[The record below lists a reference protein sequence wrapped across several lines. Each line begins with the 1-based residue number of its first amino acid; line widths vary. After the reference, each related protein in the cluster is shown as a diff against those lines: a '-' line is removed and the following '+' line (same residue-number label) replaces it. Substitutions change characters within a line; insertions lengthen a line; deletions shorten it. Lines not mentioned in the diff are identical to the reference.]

1 MDGRHEGRRRRA
13 AEAGGGAHDVQ
24 RRCDVDVVRPRG
36 GRGRTQRSDPPRAE
50 QPRAVRRRL
59 RDPRRTVQRAG
70 GGRLQRQPAR
80 RRAHRRGQSPQCALV
95 DRRERD
101 PQGRSHPRPPRGV
114 PRAGGHRRRPR
125 LPRGAQRG
133 ARARR
138 GGRQRHPRRVRGRGE
153 LPVRAQSRRRRG
165 GAPCARGL
173 RGLRRRGR
181 RPRRRGAT
189 RARFAAGAGVPHGR
203 RCRTAP
209 EVRVDGRGT
218 VLGHGRSR
226 RQLRSRRPAPR
237 TSRRGAGP
245 RGADRRGRARSASVA
260 DRVTE
265 RAEASAPSLWTRPAL
280 RVALVYLSARVVTSA
295 FFVLA
300 SALAPAD
307 ARHGQG
313 ATIGTYVLAWDAQ
326 WYWLIAFQGYPTEL
340 PLTEAGRVAENAWA
354 FMPLYPALS
363 AVVAAPFGHW
373 GVGAFLVTLTA
384 GYGCALVLHRMF
396 RERLGE
402 SAALWGVVF
411 FSAGPLAALLQVGYA
426 EALFLLIPLMGFTR
440 PGVLAFALFLA
451 LYGLWRL
458 TRRTVEPVTRR
469 DVVHILALGALA
481 TIVGFSWQV
490 IAAVVT
496 TDASAYLETELAWRR
511 QWVGDTG
518 GFLPFEGWVQGA
530 TFWS

>member
-1 MDGRHEGRRRRA
+1 M
-13 AEAGGGAHDVQ
+13 
-24 RRCDVDVVRPRG
+24 
-36 GRGRTQRSDPPRAE
+36 
-50 QPRAVRRRL
+50 
-59 RDPRRTVQRAG
+59 
-70 GGRLQRQPAR
+70 
-80 RRAHRRGQSPQCALV
+80 
-95 DRRERD
+95 
-101 PQGRSHPRPPRGV
+101 
-114 PRAGGHRRRPR
+114 
-125 LPRGAQRG
+125 
-133 ARARR
+133 
-138 GGRQRHPRRVRGRGE
+138 
-153 LPVRAQSRRRRG
+153 
-165 GAPCARGL
+165 
-173 RGLRRRGR
+173 
-181 RPRRRGAT
+181 
-189 RARFAAGAGVPHGR
+189 
-203 RCRTAP
+203 
-209 EVRVDGRGT
+209 
-218 VLGHGRSR
+218 
-226 RQLRSRRPAPR
+226 
-237 TSRRGAGP
+237 
-245 RGADRRGRARSASVA
+245 
-260 DRVTE
+260 TE

-426 EALFLLIPLMGFTR
+426 EALFLFFLLLAIRCVQKRRYGWLYLLIPLMGFTR

-458 TRRTVEPVTRR
+458 PRRTVEPVTRR

-511 QWVGDTG
+511 QWVGDAG

-530 TFWS
+530 TFWFPRWGLPAWLGVTALVLLVAAVAALLLLEPHVRRLGIEVRLWSASYLVYLLAVFFPQSSTFRLLFPLAPLAGALAVPPSRRWRIGVLVACLIGQVVWIYNMYTLGNTFWRIP